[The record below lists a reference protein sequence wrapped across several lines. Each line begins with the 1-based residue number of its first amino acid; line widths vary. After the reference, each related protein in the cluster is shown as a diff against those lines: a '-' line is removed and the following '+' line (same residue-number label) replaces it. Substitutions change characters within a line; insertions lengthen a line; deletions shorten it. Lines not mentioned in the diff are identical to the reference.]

1 MKKYSKNIGLTL
13 LVIGTILLIATQI
26 APFTSN
32 NYMLLGG
39 LFSNILGA
47 YLLIRSIKK
56 DSLY

>member
-1 MKKYSKNIGLTL
+1 MKKYSKNIGLIL
-13 LVIGTILLIATQI
+13 LIIGTLLLIATQF

-32 NYMLLGG
+32 NYILLGG
-39 LFSNILGA
+39 LFCNILGA